1 MLYNT
6 ITYNTSMDLAEALQ
20 QVQDPVAWLR
30 GAARLLGAAPAA
42 LGGDHSCVKYNRW
55 YYDYYHYDLWWA
67 YVY

>member
-42 LGGDHSCVKYNRW
+42 LGGDHSCVKYNR
-55 YYDYYHYDLWWA
+55 
-67 YVY
+67 